1 MCLMLH
7 TGRRARITHPT
18 LVMNKFYVAL
28 LGAVALVS
36 VPALSGCQTE
46 TQTEVESDG
55 DVDRDTEIGLTPG
68 AENALDNAG
77 SNMEAGLDSAGA
89 AVRAGGA
96 AVVDGAEAVGDAV
109 DSNVDLGD
117 NAENQ

>member
-1 MCLMLH
+1 
-7 TGRRARITHPT
+7 
-18 LVMNKFYVAL
+18 MNKLYVVLFGAFAL
-28 LGAVALVS
+28 AA

-68 AENALDNAG
+68 AETTLDNAG

-89 AVRAGGA
+89 AVRAGGK
-96 AVVDGAEAVGDAV
+96 AVIDGANAVGDAV

>member
-1 MCLMLH
+1 
-7 TGRRARITHPT
+7 
-18 LVMNKFYVAL
+18 MNKLYVAL

-46 TQTEVESDG
+46 TQTEIESDG

-68 AENALDNAG
+68 AENALDSTGANMEDGLEAAG
-77 SNMEAGLDSAGA
+77 S
-89 AVRAGGA
+89 AVREGGA
-96 AVVDGAEAVGDAV
+96 AVIDGAEAVGDAV